1 MATKK
6 KLPTDIVYV
15 VVPTSQIS
23 AFYSLKDAQEHSKD
37 SLAWDDSDS
46 FRILAVTKSWI
57 VEIPEQPEPIID
69 EESLDDLEAIT

>member
-6 KLPTDIVYV
+6 KLPTDVVYV
-15 VVPTSQIS
+15 LVPTSQITTY
-23 AFYSLKDAQEHSKD
+23 YSLKDAQERAKD
-37 SLAWDDSDS
+37 DLVFDDSDS
-46 FRILAVTKSWI
+46 FRILAVTKSWV